1 MKKYDVAIIGAGPG
15 GMAAALYAARANLT
29 VAMIDRGVYG
39 GQMNN
44 TAEVENYP
52 GFPSILGPEL
62 GEKMYLLSKVLTLFM
77 GMFKG

>member
-39 GQMNN
+39 RQMNN

-52 GFPSILGPEL
+52 GFPSILG
-62 GEKMYLLSKVLTLFM
+62 
-77 GMFKG
+77 MFKG